1 MALAVKDNA
10 LSIPRTLA
18 GGFLGIAFLGAV
30 LLWLPL
36 STTGGKGVDF
46 LTALFTS
53 VSAVCVTGL
62 VVVDTGSFWSPFGQ
76 VVILALMQIG
86 GLGIMTFSA
95 LVVVLTGGQISYR
108 FRTVLKESLNRLQVK
123 GVVGIAKSVITISL
137 IIEGAGF
144 LVFLAKWV
152 GHYPFHI
159 ACWYALFHSVSA
171 FCNAGFSLFPDSFIQ
186 WRGDFVINFVL
197 SALILLGGIG
207 FTVILELS
215 EIRRIRK
222 LSIHSRFAILMTV
235 VLVVGGG
242 LLIFLFETLKMHG
255 NFTELSAGEVFL
267 SSIFQSVTTRTAG
280 FNTLDIGAMSDASH
294 FLMII
299 LMFIGA
305 SPGGTGGGIKTT
317 TFGALMATL
326 YSIIRGRRDVT
337 IFDRRI
343 SSELLLRAFTIALLF
358 IGTIAGGTLVMVAI
372 EGRNFM
378 SILFEVTSALGTVG
392 LSTGITPY
400 LTSVER
406 IVIIIMMFAG
416 RVGPLTLALALG
428 GTGKHG
434 LVRKPEGEVI
444 VG

>member
-343 SSELLLRAFTIALLF
+343 SHDLLLRAFTIALLF

-372 EGRNFM
+372 EGRHLM

-406 IVIIIMMFAG
+406 IVIIVMMFAG

-428 GTGKHG
+428 GSRKYG
-434 LVRKPEGEVI
+434 LVRKPEGEVL